1 MDEAR
6 LKQILINLL
15 GNAVKFTEKGEI
27 ELKVEKLRM
36 NDSTIALRFSVRDTG
51 IGIPVEKQKYI
62 FNAFTQENSSISKR
76 YGGTGLGLTISN
88 NILGYMGSH
97 LSLSSVK
104 KKGSVFFFDIEI
116 PYEIPQLKEE
126 DEITIKTAL
135 VVDDNETN
143 RIILEHMLSYKNI
156 KSTLAS
162 NGMEALEVLLKGERF
177 DVILMDYHMP
187 VMSGLETID
196 KITVLFNQRKE
207 TSPFIVLSSSS
218 EELGILT
225 SVRKIE
231 NAHLLLKPIKSHDL
245 YKTLKKVDQN
255 YTVEISMDQSEK
267 VSQLFALDLE
277 VLLVDDNAVNMV
289 LNNRIMKS
297 LAPSIHLTEAVNGLQ
312 ALEECRKKHFS
323 IILMDVQM
331 PIMSGIEAT
340 RNIRMLPGYEH
351 IPIIG
356 VTAGNVLGEKEKCL
370 ESGMNDFLPK
380 PIRQADIIEVFKKYI
395 NV

>member
-1 MDEAR
+1 
-6 LKQILINLL
+6 
-15 GNAVKFTEKGEI
+15 
-27 ELKVEKLRM
+27 
-36 NDSTIALRFSVRDTG
+36 
-51 IGIPVEKQKYI
+51 
-62 FNAFTQENSSISKR
+62 
-76 YGGTGLGLTISN
+76 
-88 NILGYMGSH
+88 MGSH

-104 KKGSVFFFDIEI
+104 EKGSVFFFDIEI
-116 PYEIPQLKEE
+116 PYEIPQLREE

-162 NGMEALEVLLKGERF
+162 NGMEALEILLKGERF

-196 KITVLFNQRKE
+196 KITGLFNQRKE

-218 EELGILT
+218 EELSILA

-245 YKTLKKVDQN
+245 YKTLKKVDQS
-255 YTVEISMDQSEK
+255 YAVEISKDQSEK
-267 VSQLFALDLE
+267 VSHLFAPDLE
-277 VLLVDDNAVNMV
+277 VLLVDDNVVNMV
-289 LNNRIMKS
+289 LNNRMMKS
-297 LAPSIHLTEAVNGLQ
+297 LVPGVHLTEAVNGLQ
-312 ALEECRKKHFS
+312 ALDECRKKQFS
-323 IILMDVQM
+323 IIMMDVQM

-370 ESGMNDFLPK
+370 EAGMNDFLPK
-380 PIRQADIIEVFKKYI
+380 PIRQADLVEVLKKYI
-395 NV
+395 SV